1 MAFPMLMLLGLM
13 ALIVSFGVG
22 FILNMLTKFWL
33 SSGIAF
39 LAVFIYTMLKVDQG
53 LQVGDWVLLILLAA
67 GSFASAFA
75 IRTLRNRG
83 FRMFQ

>member
-1 MAFPMLMLLGLM
+1 MEYVMIGLLALLGL
-13 ALIVSFGVG
+13 VTSFGVG

-33 SSGIAF
+33 SSAVAFAALFAF
-39 LAVFIYTMLKVDQG
+39 LMAKTQG
-53 LQVGDWVLLILLAA
+53 DLQIGDWILLAPVA
-67 GSFASAFA
+67 FGAFASAFA

>member
-1 MAFPMLMLLGLM
+1 MAVAMLVPLILM
-13 ALIVSFGVG
+13 AIIVSFGVG
-22 FILNMLTKFWL
+22 FILNMLTKFWM

-39 LAVFIYTMLKVDQG
+39 LALLAYILLTADQG
-53 LQVGDWVLLILLAA
+53 LKAFEWILITLMALGAF
-67 GSFASAFA
+67 SSAFA